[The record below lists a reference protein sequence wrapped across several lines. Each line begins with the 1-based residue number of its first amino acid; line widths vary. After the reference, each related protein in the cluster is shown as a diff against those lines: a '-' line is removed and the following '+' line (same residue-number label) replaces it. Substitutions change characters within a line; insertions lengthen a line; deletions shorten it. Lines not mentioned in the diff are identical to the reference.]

1 MKVLEVNK
9 CPALSPNDFG
19 ITWEVTGNCTYD
31 CRYCVLHYKEPY
43 HYPTKTLEF
52 INNLSKTKNIIL
64 TLFGGEPT
72 AHPDFLKI
80 LNDLDPHIDLGIF
93 TNLSKGESYFQK
105 ILDIRPNIK
114 FETSFHPSQVDFKS
128 YYNKIKFLMSKN
140 AKVAIAFMYDTN
152 FSMLKEY
159 YSELCA
165 LCPDVT
171 LFKIDYPDQNISMSD
186 MSWILEENKNKARKI
201 KVTYDKDGLTHTLE
215 TTPGFLWA
223 NNINN
228 FKYYRC
234 DCGKS
239 CFYISSQ
246 GDVYPCLDYKKK
258 NLGKFFSVNE
268 EYSTILNKV
277 LEQGLVCV
285 SDECTSEIDV
295 RKQRILNL

>member
-9 CPALSPNDFG
+9 CPVLNPNDFG

-43 HYPTKTLEF
+43 HYPTETLEL
-52 INNLSKTKNIIL
+52 INKLAETKNIIL

-72 AHPDFLKI
+72 AHPEFLKI
-80 LNDLDPHIDLGIF
+80 LGDLDPCIDLGIF
-93 TNLSKGESYFQK
+93 TNLSKGEGYFQK

-114 FETSFHPSQVDFKS
+114 FETSFHPSQSNFKD
-128 YYNKIKFLMSKN
+128 YYKKIEFLMTKGVS
-140 AKVAIAFMYDTN
+140 VSVAFMYDTPYN
-152 FSMLKEY
+152 MLRECY
-159 YSELCA
+159 EELCKI
-165 LCPDVT
+165 CPDVT
-171 LFKIDYPDQNISMSD
+171 LFKIDYHDQNLSSNE
-186 MSWILEENKNKARKI
+186 MSWFMNENKNKSRKI
-201 KVTYDKDGLTHTLE
+201 TVTYEKDGVTLTKE

-228 FKYYRC
+228 FKYFHC

-258 NLGKFFSVNE
+258 NLGKYFNVHDD
-268 EYSTILNKV
+268 YTPM
-277 LEQGLVCV
+277 LEVVGCGLICT
-285 SDECTSEIDV
+285 SNECTSEIDV
-295 RKQRILNL
+295 YKKRLLNI

>member
-9 CPALSPNDFG
+9 CPALKSNDFG

-31 CRYCVLHYKEPY
+31 CRYCTLHYKEPY
-43 HYPTKTLEF
+43 HYPLETLKL
-52 INNLSKTKNIIL
+52 INDLSKNKNIIL

-72 AHPDFLKI
+72 LHPDFLRI
-80 LNDLDPHIDLGIF
+80 LEELDPKIDLGVF
-93 TNLSKGESYFQK
+93 TNLSKGLSYFEK
-105 ILDIRPNIK
+105 VLEIRPDLK
-114 FETSFHPSQVDFKS
+114 FETSYHPSQTDLKKYLETIEYLV
-128 YYNKIKFLMSKN
+128 SKN
-140 AKVAIAFMYDTN
+140 VKVSVAFMYDTPYN
-152 FSMLKEY
+152 MLQEVY
-159 YSELCA
+159 EEICSVCS
-165 LCPDVT
+165 DVT
-171 LFKIDYPDQNISMSD
+171 PFKIDYKDQGFTT
-186 MSWILEENKNKARKI
+186 EEVKWFLNQNKNKTRKI
-201 KVTYDKDGLTHTLE
+201 YLKYEKEGIIQEKD

-258 NLGKFFSVNE
+258 GLGKFFSVHDSYGRALRE
-268 EYSTILNKV
+268 V
-277 LEQGLVCV
+277 LGRGLICK

-295 RKQRILNL
+295 RKQRILNI